1 MPSAKLARRIKSHI
15 PIYQLSTAYLL
26 QSSEI
31 LSCTTDWAAL
41 VMPAAL
47 LLNCLLMFVA
57 VYVINIHLATNNEVK
72 ERVKDDRKDF
82 GAISLTFPFCTH
94 RPRMHL
100 NNFLARASVPPA
112 GPSWTCDRLNDN
124 AHGPHTP
131 SYFLHEAPP
140 PSD

>member
-15 PIYQLSTAYLL
+15 PMYQLSTAYLL
-26 QSSEI
+26 QSSEK
-31 LSCTTDWAAL
+31 LSCTADWAAL

-82 GAISLTFPFCTH
+82 GAISVDFSLLYAPPTHALEQLSCTCV
-94 RPRMHL
+94 R
-100 NNFLARASVPPA
+100 PA
-112 GPSWTCDRLNDN
+112 GRPILDL
-124 AHGPHTP
+124 
-131 SYFLHEAPP
+131 
-140 PSD
+140 